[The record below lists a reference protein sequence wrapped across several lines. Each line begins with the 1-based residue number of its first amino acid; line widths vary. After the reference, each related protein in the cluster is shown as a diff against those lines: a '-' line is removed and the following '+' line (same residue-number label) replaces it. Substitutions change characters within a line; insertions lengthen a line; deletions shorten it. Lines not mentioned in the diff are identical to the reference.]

1 MPKELTIENIS
12 LPVGWEKKPLGEVC
26 EINPKKSEVNSFPAN
41 HLVSFLPMKDLGV
54 AQNQINPITIKQLSE
69 VKGSYTYFRNN
80 DVLLAKVTPCF
91 ENGKL
96 GIAKNLK
103 NEIGFGSSEY
113 IVFRPNNEILS
124 EYLFYILSSSK
135 FRNRGKELMYGA
147 VGLKRLS
154 KDYVKNFITP
164 FPSIDKQ
171 KQIVATLDKA
181 FAAIDTAKANAEQN
195 LQNAKELFESYL
207 QNIFEN
213 KGNDWKE
220 GEFGNVI
227 ITLTD
232 YHANGSYKILKKNVE
247 LKDNDD
253 YAWMIRSTD
262 FENNFKNQF
271 KYISENAYNFM
282 SKSKVLGNEI
292 IMSKIGNAGK
302 VYLMPEI
309 DRPTSLAM
317 NLFLIRLDE
326 NKAIPEF
333 VFHFL
338 KSKRGESQIKKR
350 VKGATTKTITKDNV
364 RNIIISYPSIE
375 TQKGTVKK
383 LDVLASE
390 VKKLEVI
397 YTQKI
402 ADLEEM
408 KKSVLQKAFSG
419 QLNTINESYE

>member
-1 MPKELTIENIS
+1 MIKESTMEKTS
-12 LPVGWEKKPLGEVC
+12 LPDGWEMKTLGEICV
-26 EINPKKSEVNSFPAN
+26 INPKKIEVNNLPAN

-113 IVFRPNNEILS
+113 IVFRPKNELLS

-164 FPSIDKQ
+164 FPSIEKQ
-171 KQIVATLDKA
+171 KQIVAILDKA

-207 QNIFEN
+207 QNVFEN
-213 KGNDWKE
+213 KGDDWEEKTLEDVCESISAGGDKPKE
-220 GEFGNVI
+220 LSKFKTEKFNI
-227 ITLTD
+227 PI
-232 YHANGSYKILKKNVE
+232 YANGEKNKGLYGFTNVAKILE
-247 LKDNDD
+247 PSITISGRGTIG
-253 YAWMIRSTD
+253 YSEIRNEPFTPIVRLIVLIPNKEKID
-262 FENNFKNQF
+262 INFL
-271 KYISENAYNFM
+271 KYIVSN
-282 SKSKVLGNEI
+282 
-292 IMSKIGNAGK
+292 
-302 VYLMPEI
+302 I
-309 DRPTSLAM
+309 DFINSGSS
-317 NLFLIRLDE
+317 
-326 NKAIPEF
+326 IPQLT
-333 VFHFL
+333 VPM
-338 KSKRGESQIKKR
+338 
-350 VKGATTKTITKDNV
+350 VKGYKVTYP
-364 RNIIISYPSIE
+364 IINEQNDIV
-375 TQKGTVKK
+375 QK
-383 LDVLASE
+383 LDALSADT
-390 VKKLEVI
+390 KKLEAI

-408 KKSVLQKAFSG
+408 KKSVLQKAFAG
-419 QLNTINESYE
+419 QLNTIN